1 MSGALA
7 GFRILDFGQYVAGPL
22 AAMLLCEQGA
32 EVIRIDPPGGP
43 RDQTAAGAIFN
54 RGKKSMVLDLKNKAD
69 KYVALQLV
77 DTADLLI
84 ENFRPGKFTSLGL
97 GYETLAQRNP
107 RLVYCSIPGF
117 AHDDPRAQL
126 AGWEAIIAAATDTY
140 RPAPGS
146 DSTAPRYWHLPVAS
160 NFAAMLAATACV
172 NALNAQLRDGLGQY
186 IEVALF
192 DAMFTAIGARG
203 MQIPASTDMSPD
215 ITGFGVYQCQDG
227 RHVHFAPVA
236 PRFMDWFV
244 TAAGV
249 AGWEAEGLLDRTAL
263 STRPECVLR
272 LRARLAD
279 LFKTRPALTW
289 ETLAEKAGVPL
300 IMCRTIDEW
309 SDTEHALTSQSVVS
323 INDFEYGTMKQPGI
337 PVRLSASKEQIQGPR
352 HPLDAD
358 RASIVADILQPSTR
372 VPRGAKFKVPQPCT
386 DPALKGVRVLDLT
399 QVWAGPTAARALAE
413 FGADVI
419 KINSP
424 HEPIMSHY
432 DVNRGKQS
440 ILLDFKDSKDM
451 EIFRQ
456 LVESADVVLQN
467 FRHGVAERLGIGYED
482 LIKIKPDIIYASV
495 SAFGYDGPWCG
506 RRGYEVQAQAAAGAQ
521 VNFGWLDQ
529 PARLPYEINDYG
541 TGVMTAFGLSLAL
554 LHHARTGRGQQVSAS
569 LGYTAT
575 LHQSLDFAQMAQK
588 NSATNA
594 CTAHANS
601 LGLHALYRLYQAR
614 DQWFI
619 FAFGPTSLPHLQQL
633 LDLPSL
639 ATLSDADQQNLLAHT
654 FGQQT
659 FDFWVNK
666 LRACDPGIHRLVTV
680 QELMSDPW
688 VVDHGLSLT
697 RVHKNIGMI
706 RTIGPVARLSRTPLI
721 AGQPAT
727 PPGSDLAAVM
737 QALAAR
743 E

>member
-1 MSGALA
+1 MSGALT
-7 GFRILDFGQYVAGPL
+7 GFRVLDFGQYVAGPL

-54 RGKKSMVLDLKNKAD
+54 RGKKSMVLDLKNDAD
-69 KYVALQLV
+69 NQVALQLV

-84 ENFRPGKFTSLGL
+84 ENFRPGKFASLGL
-97 GYETLAQRNP
+97 SYATLAQRNP
-107 RLVYCSIPGF
+107 RLVYCSLPGF

-146 DSTAPRYWHLPVAS
+146 NQPTPQYWNLPVAS

-172 NALNAQLRDGLGQY
+172 NALNAQQRDGLGQH

-203 MQIPASTDMSPD
+203 MQMPTAVDMTQD
-215 ITGFGVYQCQDG
+215 FTGFGVYECQDG
-227 RHVHFAPVA
+227 RHVHFAPIA

-249 AGWEAEGLLDRTAL
+249 GGWAAEGLLDRATL
-263 STRPECVLR
+263 STCPESALR
-272 LRARLAD
+272 LRAKLTG
-279 LFKTRPALTW
+279 LFKTRTALAW
-289 ETLAEKAGVPL
+289 ESLADKAGVPL
-300 IMCRTIDEW
+300 IMCRTSAEW
-309 SDTEHALTSQSVVS
+309 SDTAHALTSQSVVS

-337 PVRLSASKEQIQGPR
+337 PVRLSVSKEQIQGPR
-352 HPLDAD
+352 HKLDAD
-358 RASIVADILQPSTR
+358 RASIVAELLRPSTQT
-372 VPRGAKFKVPQPCT
+372 PRRANFKVGQPCR
-386 DPALKGVRVLDLT
+386 DPVLQGVRVLDLT

-413 FGADVI
+413 FGADVV

-432 DVNRGKQS
+432 DVNRGKRS
-440 ILLDFKDSKDM
+440 ILLDFTDSKDM
-451 EIFRQ
+451 EAFLQ
-456 LVESADVVLQN
+456 LVESADVVMQN
-467 FRHGVAERLGIGYED
+467 FRHGVAERLGIGYQD

-495 SAFGYDGPWCG
+495 SAFGYDGPWCD

-521 VNFGWLDQ
+521 VDFGWSDQ

-541 TGVMTAFGLSLAL
+541 TGVLTAFGLSLAL
-554 LHHARTGRGQQVSAS
+554 LHYARTGQGQQVHGA

-575 LHQSLDFAQMAQK
+575 LHQSLRFAQMAQP
-588 NSATNA
+588 NHDPSAL
-594 CTAHANS
+594 ANT
-601 LGLHALYRLYQAR
+601 LGKHALYRLYQAR
-614 DQWFI
+614 DQWFF
-619 FAFGPTSLPHLQQL
+619 FALGRASLLRLQQV
-633 LDLPSL
+633 LDLPL
-639 ATLSDADQQNLLAHT
+639 LGTLSDADQQDLLART
-654 FGQQT
+654 FSEQAL
-659 FDFWVNK
+659 DYWENK
-666 LRACDPGIHRLVTV
+666 LRACDAGIHRLVAV

-688 VVDHGLSLT
+688 VVQHGLSLT
-697 RVHKNIGMI
+697 REHKNIGLI
-706 RTIGPVARLSRTPLI
+706 RTIGPVARLSRTPLV
-721 AGQPAT
+721 AGHPAT
-727 PPGSDLAAVM
+727 PPGSDRAAVM

-743 E
+743 